1 MAVDLEVGNGSPV
14 MGSMASSPQSADA
27 DALRTRLQHD
37 DTVVVQSNIIVSV
50 FTLFDVSIFA
60 CRR

>member
-1 MAVDLEVGNGSPV
+1 ME
-14 MGSMASSPQSADA
+14 SMASSPQSADA

-37 DTVVVQSNIIVSV
+37 DTVVVQSNIVVSV